1 MKQVTIVVPNGYADM
16 STITGSFEIL
26 TTANEHWREMGNPPV
41 IEIRIAGTKASC
53 EKIPPAFGNPIAVH
67 QHIELTSLTGREHRY
82 YVQALL
88 DEGHETRDLDLVVLS
103 GRAVNDFDLHSVL
116 QTLP

>member
-1 MKQVTIVVPNGYADM
+1 L
-16 STITGSFEIL
+16 TGINHRFKALIE
-26 TTANEHWREMGNPPV
+26 ANRSDCFARTLLDELLDQT

-67 QHIELTSLTGREHRY
+67 QHIELTSLTGRENGC

-116 QTLP
+116 QTLL